1 LLNLHVLVLRSS
13 KRQRHSSRSK
23 TFFSKSYIVHL
34 SFMTSSYFTYS
45 KPKVLQALRYHFI
58 TRKEIKILIILVN
71 VFAIVAAVFYGFK
84 KVSAFAFIG
93 SSFLWFSLM
102 ISFWYILPNIIY
114 RKSATFKDRFKVSFE
129 PQHMF
134 IENERGSRS
143 WPWTAFSNMIESPHF
158 FHLYFDS
165 RSFFII
171 PKDAFQLEELY
182 TARQLLKEKIKTQ
195 HT

>member
-1 LLNLHVLVLRSS
+1 
-13 KRQRHSSRSK
+13 
-23 TFFSKSYIVHL
+23 
-34 SFMTSSYFTYS
+34 MTSSYFTYS

-58 TRKEIKILIILVN
+58 TRKEIKIMVILVN
-71 VFAIVAAVFYGFK
+71 VFAIVAASFYFFK
-84 KVSAFAFIG
+84 KVSAYVFLG

-102 ISFWYILPNIIY
+102 ISFWYVLPNIIY
-114 RKSATFKDRFKVSFE
+114 RKSATFKDRLKVSFE

-143 WPWTAFSNMIESPHF
+143 WPWTAFSSMLESEYF

-171 PKDAFQLEELY
+171 PKDAFEPEEISE
-182 TARQLLKEKIKTQ
+182 ARKFLKDKINRKID
-195 HT
+195 